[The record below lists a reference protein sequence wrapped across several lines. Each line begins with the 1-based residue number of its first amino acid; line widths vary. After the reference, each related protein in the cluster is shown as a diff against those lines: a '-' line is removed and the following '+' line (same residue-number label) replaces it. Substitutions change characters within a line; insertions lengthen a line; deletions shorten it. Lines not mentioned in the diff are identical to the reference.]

1 MAKSTKA
8 TLKMKVFQ
16 KGQVVIP
23 ISLRKKY
30 QIEIGDQIEIIP
42 DSDGILLKPLP
53 KGETNK
59 SLTDR
64 LFGIF
69 SEYTEGT
76 QKLQK
81 EDIKKATHKGF
92 VEGWTA

>member
-1 MAKSTKA
+1 MPKA
-8 TLKMKVFQ
+8 LKEPIKMKVFQ

-42 DSDGILLKPLP
+42 ESDGILLKSIS

-69 SEYTEGT
+69 STYAASKQALRKKDI
-76 QKLQK
+76 QK
-81 EDIKKATHKGF
+81 AMHKGF
-92 VEGWTA
+92 IEDWKA